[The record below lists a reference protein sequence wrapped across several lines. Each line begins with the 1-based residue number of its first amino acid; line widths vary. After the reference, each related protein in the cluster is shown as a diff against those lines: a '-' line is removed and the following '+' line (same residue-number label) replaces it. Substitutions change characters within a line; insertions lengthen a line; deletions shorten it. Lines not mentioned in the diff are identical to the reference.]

1 MKYPKACA
9 TLNIAFMA
17 AMKRIFAFALLLGLS
32 FACTMTANA
41 QIFRG
46 PDSARQADKASK
58 KQQKAWQKSAK
69 KQQKALKKQEK
80 AQRKAAKRAQ
90 RRA

>member
-1 MKYPKACA
+1 MW
-9 TLNIAFMA
+9 TMR
-17 AMKRIFAFALLLGLS
+17 RIFTFALLLGLS
-32 FACTMTANA
+32 FAWSRPASA

-69 KQQKALKKQEK
+69 KQQKAMKKQEK

-90 RRA
+90 HRT